1 MADAAE
7 HDDHSEPD
15 STTSTV
21 PNTTPA
27 EPGPDALGAVATAT
41 AAWTKATRAFPERIM
56 RDRAIVAAFD
66 AGATGHEVAA
76 ASGLSLDEIYA
87 IHWQAD
93 TIRADAELDR
103 SVAETSRKIDALA
116 TKVGADSGMVSEDMI
131 REAVARLPK
140 DSGVIRR
147 LDPELAD
154 KMLRTY
160 AENRRRF
167 GL

>member
-7 HDDHSEPD
+7 PDDHSEPD
-15 STTSTV
+15 DTTSTD
-21 PNTTPA
+21 PNTAPA
-27 EPGPDALGAVATAT
+27 EPGPDALDAVATAT
-41 AAWTKATRAFPERIM
+41 TAWIKATRAFSERIA

-66 AGATGHEVAA
+66 AGATGREVAA

-87 IHWQAD
+87 VHWQAD

-103 SVAETSRKIDALA
+103 SMAETSRRIDAQA
-116 TKVGADSGMVSEDMI
+116 TNVGADSGMVSEDMI

-140 DSGVIRR
+140 DSEVIRR

-154 KMLRTY
+154 RMLTCY
-160 AENRRRF
+160 SENCSAY